1 MSRRRKR
8 RPTKQQFSG
17 FKPVKLVGRSE
28 NQVDYI
34 RSITGNDIIL
44 CSGPPGSGKT
54 HIAVGA
60 AVKALRAGAVEKVIL
75 TRPVVEVG
83 NSIGYLPG
91 DVEDKVGPYL
101 IPLFDELDYYV
112 EHKHVTK
119 LMAEGRIEICPL
131 SMMRGRTFVNT
142 FVILDEAQNA
152 LRGEL
157 RMFLTRIGAESK
169 LILTGDF
176 LQSDLRE
183 RVRGG
188 FRECLDKLRDMDG
201 VEVINLDEED
211 IVRHPL
217 ICEIEKRLK

>member
-1 MSRRRKR
+1 M
-8 RPTKQQFSG
+8 
-17 FKPVKLVGRSE
+17 GRSD
-28 NQVDYI
+28 NQVEYI
-34 RSITGNDIIL
+34 RSIAGNDIVL

-54 HIAVGA
+54 HIAIGS
-60 AVKALRAGAVEKVIL
+60 AVKALRGGVVEKIIL

-101 IPLFDELDYYV
+101 TPLFDELDYYV

-142 FVILDEAQNA
+142 CVILDEAQNA

-169 LILTGDF
+169 LVLTGD
-176 LQSDLRE
+176 LMQSDLPE

-188 FRECLDKLRDMDG
+188 FRECLDKLGDVDG
-201 VEVINLDEED
+201 IDVISLDKND

-217 ICEIEKRLK
+217 IHEIERRLK

>member
-1 MSRRRKR
+1 M
-8 RPTKQQFSG
+8 
-17 FKPVKLVGRSE
+17 KLVGRSK
-28 NQVDYI
+28 NQVEYI
-34 RSITGNDIIL
+34 RSIANNDIIL

-54 HIAVGA
+54 HIAVGS
-60 AVKALRAGAVEKVIL
+60 AVKALRAGAVEKIIL

-91 DVEDKVGPYL
+91 DIEDKVGPYL

-112 EHKHVTK
+112 EHKYVSK
-119 LMAEGRIEICPL
+119 LMADGRLEICPL

-142 FVILDEAQNA
+142 CVILDEAQNA

-157 RMFLTRIGAESK
+157 RMFLTRIGFESK
-169 LILTGDF
+169 LIITGDF
-176 LQSDLRE
+176 LQSDLPK

-188 FRECLDKLRDMDG
+188 FTECLEKLQDMDD
-201 VEVINLDEED
+201 VVVLSLADDD

-217 ICEIEKRLK
+217 ICEIERRLK

>member
-1 MSRRRKR
+1 M
-8 RPTKQQFSG
+8 
-17 FKPVKLVGRSE
+17 KLVGRSE
-28 NQVDYI
+28 NQVEYI
-34 RSITGNDIIL
+34 RSIANNDIIL

-54 HIAVGA
+54 HIAVGS
-60 AVKALRAGAVEKVIL
+60 AVKALRAGGVEKVIL

-112 EHKHVTK
+112 EHKYVTK
-119 LMAEGRIEICPL
+119 LIADGRIEICPL

-142 FVILDEAQNA
+142 CVILDEAQNA

-157 RMFLTRIGAESK
+157 RMFLTRIGPGSK
-169 LILTGDF
+169 LIITGDF
-176 LQSDLRE
+176 LQSDLPE

-188 FRECLDKLRDMDG
+188 FRECLDKLQDLNDVR
-201 VEVINLDEED
+201 VISLDDND

-217 ICEIEKRLK
+217 ICEIERRLK

>member
-1 MSRRRKR
+1 M
-8 RPTKQQFSG
+8 
-17 FKPVKLVGRSE
+17 KLIGRSN
-28 NQVDYI
+28 NQIEYI
-34 RSITGNDIIL
+34 RSIVANDIIL

-60 AVKALRAGAVEKVIL
+60 AVKALRAGAVEKIIL

-91 DVEDKVGPYL
+91 DIEDKVGPYL

-112 EHKHVTK
+112 EHKHVSK

-142 FVILDEAQNA
+142 CVILDEAQNA

-157 RMFLTRIGAESK
+157 RMFLTRIGPESK
-169 LILTGDF
+169 LVLTGD
-176 LQSDLRE
+176 LMQSDLPV
-183 RVRGG
+183 RVQGG
-188 FRECLDKLRDMDG
+188 FRECLEKLEGVDG
-201 VEVINLDEED
+201 IKIISLNEND

-217 ICEIEKRLK
+217 ICEIERRLK

>member
-1 MSRRRKR
+1 M
-8 RPTKQQFSG
+8 T
-17 FKPVKLVGRSE
+17 GRSE
-28 NQVDYI
+28 NQVEYI
-34 RSITGNDIIL
+34 RSIAANDIIL

-60 AVKALRAGAVEKVIL
+60 AVKAMRSGDVEKIIL

-91 DVEDKVGPYL
+91 DIEDKVGPYL
-101 IPLFDELDYYV
+101 IPLFDELGYFV
-112 EHKHVTK
+112 QHKFITK

-142 FVILDEAQNA
+142 CVILDEAQNA
-152 LRGEL
+152 SRGEL

-169 LILTGDF
+169 LILTGDLF
-176 LQSDLRE
+176 QSDLPE
-183 RVRGG
+183 RNQGG
-188 FRECLDKLRDMDG
+188 FKDCLTRLKGLEDIRTISLDKG
-201 VEVINLDEED
+201 D

-217 ICEIEKRLK
+217 ISEIERRLK

>member
-1 MSRRRKR
+1 M
-8 RPTKQQFSG
+8 
-17 FKPVKLVGRSE
+17 KLVGRSE
-28 NQVDYI
+28 NQVEYI
-34 RSITGNDIIL
+34 RSIADNDIIL

-60 AVKALRAGAVEKVIL
+60 AIKALRSSAVEKVIL

-91 DVEDKVGPYL
+91 DIEDKVGPYL

-112 EHKHVTK
+112 EHKYVNK
-119 LMAEGRIEICPL
+119 LMADGRLEICPL

-142 FVILDEAQNA
+142 CVILDEAQNA

-157 RMFLTRIGAESK
+157 RMFLTRIGPYSK
-169 LILTGDF
+169 LILTGDL
-176 LQSDLRE
+176 LQSDLPE
-183 RVRGG
+183 RTQGA
-188 FRECLDKLRDMDG
+188 FRNCLDKLKGMDD
-201 VEVINLDEED
+201 VSVISLADDD

-217 ICEIEKRLK
+217 ICEIERRLK

>member
-1 MSRRRKR
+1 MT
-8 RPTKQQFSG
+8 TKSQFSG
-17 FKPVKLVGRSE
+17 FKPTKLVGRSE

-34 RSITGNDIIL
+34 KSIAQNDITL

-54 HIAVGA
+54 HIAIGA
-60 AVKALRAGAVEKVIL
+60 AVKALRAGFVDKLIL

-91 DVEDKVGPYL
+91 DIEDKVGPYL
-101 IPLFDELDYYV
+101 TPLFDELDYYV
-112 EHKHVTK
+112 EHKHVNK
-119 LMAEGRIEICPL
+119 LMAEGQIEICPL

-157 RMFLTRIGAESK
+157 RMFLTRIGFGSK

-176 LQSDLRE
+176 LQSDLPE

-188 FRECLDKLRDMDG
+188 FRECLDKLEG
-201 VEVINLDEED
+201 INGIEVIHLDEND

-217 ICEIEKRLK
+217 ISEIEKRLK